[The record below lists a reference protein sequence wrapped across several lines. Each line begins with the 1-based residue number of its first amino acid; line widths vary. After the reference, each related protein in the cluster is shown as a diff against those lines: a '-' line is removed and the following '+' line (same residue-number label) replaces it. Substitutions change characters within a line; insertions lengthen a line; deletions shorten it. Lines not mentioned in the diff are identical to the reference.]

1 MNTAYRRYLEDEE
14 FRKALLAAARH
25 GRNQAMA
32 RFFAA
37 TAAYFSIPRSSH
49 AARAHL
55 ARQG

>member
-1 MNTAYRRYLEDEE
+1 MNPTYRRYLTDEA
-14 FRKALLAAARH
+14 FRAALLAAANRE
-25 GRNQAMA
+25 RSRAMA

-37 TAAYFSIPRSSH
+37 TAAYFWTPRRSH